1 MIDHGLFSIGGLLI
15 DTGFLTL
22 KPIDLERGIENYR
35 KNALLPGQPKMEV
48 VPMFEL
54 NDPVVVEWRALTVA
68 YLDIVAERVRNTL
81 NASRKSLTLSQIIQG
96 GTWSVSCFRIMAYVD
111 NDLLDECC
119 IGWSR
124 ASRDFSSQYPRA
136 ACCYQGKQLASWQQ

>member
-1 MIDHGLFSIGGLLI
+1 MVSTFRHDMSHWLTHLTFATGGLLI

-22 KPIDLERGIENYR
+22 KPVDLERGIENYR

-96 GTWSVSCFRIMAYVD
+96 GTWSVSCYMI
-111 NDLLDECC
+111 
-119 IGWSR
+119 
-124 ASRDFSSQYPRA
+124 Q
-136 ACCYQGKQLASWQQ
+136 